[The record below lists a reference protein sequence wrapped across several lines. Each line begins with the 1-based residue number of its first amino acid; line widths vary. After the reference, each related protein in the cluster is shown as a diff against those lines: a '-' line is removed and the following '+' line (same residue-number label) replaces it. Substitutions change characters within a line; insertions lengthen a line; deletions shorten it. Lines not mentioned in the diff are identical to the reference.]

1 MRTEATAGISFVK
14 NLMLGNMSNVSGD
27 GVAYVDMHS
36 TALAHVKAITVAE
49 AANRRF
55 ILVKESPTFH

>member
-1 MRTEATAGISFVK
+1 MEGKMT
-14 NLMLGNMSNVSGD
+14 NVSGD

-36 TALAHVKAITVAE
+36 TATAHVRALTVPE

-55 ILVKESPTFH
+55 ILVKESPTFHQYA